1 MQFVSKGTGGFVFTV
16 PALPVLPRLK
26 SEPTLA
32 IRCSKSINKRLKIQ
46 RHAHFYYTK
55 PKFIFFS

>member
-1 MQFVSKGTGGFVFTV
+1 MFTV

-32 IRCSKSINKRLKIQ
+32 IRCSKSINKLLKIQ